1 MKPKSGTPNH
11 HHFFRYRPDM
21 ELLLTIDVARN
32 LTVRLQEALE
42 AQDMETCG
50 DLLEFRYQAMV
61 DFESAHRAASDQDR
75 NSCREK
81 MIELQKADGL
91 LLEQSERTLARV
103 ASEFREQLGLPTN
116 GKHPAG
122 GDPLQACLDRKA

>member
-1 MKPKSGTPNH
+1 MKPRSGTPNH

-21 ELLLTIDVARN
+21 ELLITIDVAMN
-32 LTVRLQEALE
+32 LTARLQEALE
-42 AQDMETCG
+42 AQDMETCR

-61 DFESAHRAASDQDR
+61 DFECAHRAASDQDR
-75 NSCREK
+75 NSCRGK
-81 MIELQKADGL
+81 MVELKNADGM
-91 LLEQSERTLARV
+91 LLEKSEEILTRV

-116 GKHPAG
+116 GTHPAG